1 MVWRWGLC
9 MISWLKM
16 WCETKKKNFYIY
28 AYYCSNCAWFFSYWA
43 FFFNCQPLLSWMF
56 VAIGNRSDVFHPKAS
71 FPLKKCSLKMHWR
84 VTVLRFILL
93 TQIDVAFAYSTGL
106 HIIIKHTIYA
116 HVWTEFILFHD
127 KKKKVCGCHRASCG
141 SFLLGWHAGVVLCLR
156 ASWDIMWAYQVA
168 TRVSGGVWVTEGL
181 LILELYHFLPL
192 SSDSGRH
199 GVRQAVRDYTVE
211 TEYLSY
217 VDKKKWSL

>member
-1 MVWRWGLC
+1 MCDSIKIYFVDPDWRCICIFNRIAHYHKAHHLC
-9 MISWLKM
+9 PCMDWV
-16 WCETKKKNFYIY
+16 
-28 AYYCSNCAWFFSYWA
+28 YYFS
-43 FFFNCQPLLSWMF
+43 C
-56 VAIGNRSDVFHPKAS
+56 K
-71 FPLKKCSLKMHWR
+71 
-84 VTVLRFILL
+84 
-93 TQIDVAFAYSTGL
+93 
-106 HIIIKHTIYA
+106 
-116 HVWTEFILFHD
+116 

-217 VDKKKWSL
+217 VDKKTGVYRSRWQEHWKWFDVDYILKLN